1 MHRASRIGEFAFEL
15 RENGEVIGAAT
26 NDAASK
32 IAFERIEYA
41 EAGAREYEIVEVKGD
56 AEGVTY
62 DETVFAVSVDV
73 VDDGEGRLTANWAYG
88 ENGAPVFENT
98 YTAPEEPKPLPPADD
113 GDGSTLV
120 RTGDAAPTAL
130 LAGEA
135 LATAAVVCGTM
146 LRLRRSHRN
155 GR

>member
-1 MHRASRIGEFAFEL
+1 M
-15 RENGEVIGAAT
+15 
-26 NDAASK
+26 
-32 IAFERIEYA
+32 
-41 EAGAREYEIVEVKGD
+41 
-56 AEGVTY
+56 
-62 DETVFAVSVDV
+62 
-73 VDDGEGRLTANWAYG
+73 
-88 ENGAPVFENT
+88 FENT

-113 GDGSTLV
+113 GDGSKLV